1 MKITKVAL
9 SQYLVFP
16 SRPILMLRTVILP
29 ITNLLPS
36 NASLSVIASK
46 LVKLTHRSALEVS
59 TSDGITT
66 GRNFYKPAEFL
77 ERCSL
82 SPGKGLGT

>member
-16 SRPILMLRTVILP
+16 SRSILMLRTVILP

-36 NASLSVIASK
+36 NASLSIIASK
-46 LVKLTHRSALEVS
+46 LVKPTHRSTLEVS

-66 GRNFYKPAEFL
+66 GRNFYKPADFL
-77 ERCSL
+77 ERCFP
-82 SPGKGLGT
+82 SPGKGLET